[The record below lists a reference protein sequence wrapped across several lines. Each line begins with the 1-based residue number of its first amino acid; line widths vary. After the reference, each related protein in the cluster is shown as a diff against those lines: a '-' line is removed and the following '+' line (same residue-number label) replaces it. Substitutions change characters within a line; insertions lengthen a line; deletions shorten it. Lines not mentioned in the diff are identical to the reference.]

1 MKPWSIK
8 YLPLNTEGIK
18 GQNKAV
24 ESLKSFLDKFPKQR
38 AALLYGPPGCGKTS
52 LAYAIAKEREL
63 EIIEVNASD
72 VRNADSI
79 KSKLGPAMMQMSLF
93 GRGKIILVDEIDG
106 VSGNSDRGGLSELG
120 KLIAKTQFPVLMTA
134 NDPFDKKFSTL
145 RKKSEMIEFQTLNY
159 ISVFNVLKNIATQE
173 NIEYEEETLKMLAR
187 RAGGDLRG
195 AINDFQ
201 TLAEHNRKLSK
212 EDVDELSGRRQKD
225 TMINALMRIFKTTN
239 PDVALSALDDV
250 DEDIDEVFLWVEENL
265 PREYTKKE
273 DLAKAYDCL
282 SLADIFRQRIRRRQH
297 WRFLVYINN
306 LLTAGIALSKKEKY
320 AGFNK
325 YTRTTRILRMWQW
338 NMKTQKRKSIVAKIA
353 QKTHTS
359 SKRVLQDTLPYLRPI
374 FKNNKQEANKLAEY
388 FELDKEEVAYLSI

>member
-1 MKPWSIK
+1 MEPWSIK
-8 YLPLNTEGIK
+8 YHPQNTEGIK

-24 ESLKSFLDKFPKQR
+24 ESLKLFIDNFPKQR

-52 LAYAIAKEREL
+52 LAHAIAKEREL

-93 GRGKIILVDEIDG
+93 GRGKLILVDEIDG
-106 VSGNSDRGGLSELG
+106 VSGNSDRGGLLELG
-120 KLIAKTQFPVLMTA
+120 KLIAKTQFPVVMTA

-145 RKKSEMIEFQTLNY
+145 RKKSEIIAFQTLNY
-159 ISVFNVLKNIATQE
+159 ISVFNVLKNIATME

-201 TLAEHNRKLSK
+201 TLAEHNKKLTI

-225 TMINALMRIFKTTN
+225 TMINALIRIFKTTS
-239 PDVALSALDDV
+239 PSVALPALDDV
-250 DEDIDEVFLWVEENL
+250 DEDIDEVFLWIEENL

-282 SLADIFRQRIRRRQH
+282 SLADIFRRRIRRRQH

-374 FKNNKQEANKLAEY
+374 FKNNKQKASELAEY
-388 FELDKEEVAYLSI
+388 FELDKEEIAYLSV